1 VAADLPDGGQD
12 TTPLTLAEERLQLA
26 LEAATAV
33 AWDWNLATGDW
44 VCCGNLPEILG
55 TPGETMTG
63 TIEDF
68 RDLVHPDDRARVAGL
83 LGQAAQQRSAFEAEF
98 RVVRDDGTVRW
109 LKSNGRCHYAANDE
123 PARMLGIA
131 VDVTARQTAEDER
144 RSWERRFSQFFDA
157 LPQTCYF
164 VLPTG
169 HIADLNP
176 AASRAWGY
184 SREELAGKPLGTII
198 APELHPRMLELVE
211 HWKRTGQFRN
221 EEMIVVTKSGERR
234 TVLVSAG
241 GVRDASGTLLHSASV
256 QVDITERKEAERE
269 LLALNEAIAR
279 MDRLA
284 SMGEMA
290 AALAHEV
297 RQPLTALISNATAA
311 AQFLDAPAPDL
322 DEVRAALAEIID
334 DGQRVGAVVQNLR
347 GIFQKQAAARHEL
360 DVNRV
365 VEQLGELAGKHG
377 VLRGAQLS
385 LDLSADPVPVMGD
398 ESLLQQVVVN
408 LINNGLDAMRDL
420 PPGDRALTIRTA
432 IAGDRGVIR
441 VEDSG
446 PGVPEAE
453 VPRLFT
459 RFHTTKPDGLGMGL
473 CVCRGIVGSL
483 GGRIDHEHGSGRG
496 AVFRIELPLCPR
508 TAVGREGDAGR
519 RS

>member
-1 VAADLPDGGQD
+1 MAADLPDGGQD
-12 TTPLTLAEERLQLA
+12 TTPLTLAEERLQRA

-33 AWDWNLATGDW
+33 ALDWNLATGDW

-68 RDLVHPDDRARVAGL
+68 RDLMHPDDRARVAGL
-83 LGQAAQQRSAFEAEF
+83 LGQAAQQRSVFEAEF
-98 RVVRDDGTVRW
+98 RVVRDDGAVRW
-109 LKSNGRCHYAANDE
+109 VESTGRFRYAPGGEAE
-123 PARMLGIA
+123 RMLGIA
-131 VDVTARQTAEDER
+131 VDVTAEQER
-144 RSWERRFSQFFDA
+144 GHRERRFSQFFEA
-157 LPQTCYF
+157 LPQTCYL
-164 VLPTG
+164 VTPTG

-184 SREELAGKPLGTII
+184 GKDELAGQPLATII
-198 APELHPRMLELVE
+198 APELHAKMWALVE
-211 HWKRTGQFRN
+211 QWNRTGVLRN

-241 GVRDASGTLLHSASV
+241 ALRDAGGTLLHSASV
-256 QVDITERKEAERE
+256 QVDITERREAERE

-311 AQFLDAPAPDL
+311 AQFLEAPAPDL
-322 DEVRAALAEIID
+322 AEVRAALAEIID
-334 DGQRVGAVVQNLR
+334 DGRRVGAVVQNLR
-347 GIFQKQAAARHEL
+347 GIFQKQAAPRHEL

-377 VLRGAQLS
+377 VLRGARLS
-385 LDLSADPVPVMGD
+385 LDLSPDPVPVMGD
-398 ESLLQQVVVN
+398 ESLLQQVIVN

-483 GGRIDHEHGSGRG
+483 GGRIDHEHGAEGG
-496 AVFRIELPLCPR
+496 AVFQIELPLAPR
-508 TAVGREGDAGR
+508 PAVLRAGER
-519 RS
+519 RTTV